1 MIICLKYVRIN
12 VYSFC
17 FYITGDLMLYKGRM
31 TFVKIKKRVI
41 AKYIWRNQN
50 KYVSIGIALS
60 VMMIFSLIL
69 FRKMIPQYM
78 PTPSFFERSK
88 IKEIVILGSKFF
100 WIQLTTLLLFQSNN
114 LIIAHTC
121 GNTSVA
127 EYNIAFKYIGLIE
140 MAFMIIMTPFWSAAT
155 DAYARKDYQWIKGIL
170 KKLQFISYIMIAAG
184 GVLILLSDFVYKW
197 WLSSTIKPDKSLMFL
212 LLLYFCIQLSW
223 ARYGSIING
232 IGCVKLQFYITMIEA
247 FVHIPLA
254 LLLGTYWGVKGVII
268 SLIIST
274 FANTIWP
281 NIQIKNIFLGKRS
294 IWVK

>member
-1 MIICLKYVRIN
+1 MSTTYGAMGILCFLFFIIEACIVPFCNWNSLLNAHSIPNGELTLLMLWVLSSLAFQMLLKLLNSVLYALQKPALSSLILMLSQLFAFIGIFIYTNVCNEVSLLKLGMIISMAPVVVL
-12 VYSFC
+12 
-17 FYITGDLMLYKGRM
+17 
-31 TFVKIKKRVI
+31 
-41 AKYIWRNQN
+41 
-50 KYVSIGIALS
+50 
-60 VMMIFSLIL
+60 MIFSLIL

-127 EYNIAFKYIGLIE
+127 EYNIAYKYIGLIE

-184 GVLILLSDFVYKW
+184 GVLILLSDFVYNGG
-197 WLSSTIKPDKSLMFL
+197 
-212 LLLYFCIQLSW
+212 YHQLSNP
-223 ARYGSIING
+223 IN
-232 IGCVKLQFYITMIEA
+232 
-247 FVHIPLA
+247 H
-254 LLLGTYWGVKGVII
+254 
-268 SLIIST
+268 
-274 FANTIWP
+274 
-281 NIQIKNIFLGKRS
+281 
-294 IWVK
+294 